1 MHGYPSTRLCL
12 ISDSNPVHKT
22 AQRIFLSR
30 QRYDESNP
38 SASHDLA
45 NHIYSLETQKKYTYS

>member
-1 MHGYPSTRLCL
+1 MGIRLQGYASYQTPIRFTKLHSGF
-12 ISDSNPVHKT
+12 
-22 AQRIFLSR
+22 FLSR

>member
-1 MHGYPSTRLCL
+1 MGIRLQGYASYQTPIRFTKLHSG
-12 ISDSNPVHKT
+12 
-22 AQRIFLSR
+22 FLSR